1 MTILNNHSNHQSTA
15 SRLTISKTHR
25 GDDDE
30 SSLDRTRRRR
40 PARSG
45 QLRRQ
50 ECFFLNYEEER
61 DSLTYSSTAFEL
73 EENSSRISWF
83 SCGSSSIDSFAAES
97 SEEILVATRRR
108 PKAVHD
114 NNEHH
119 HVRFSEEPPEVHY
132 YEKPT
137 EDEKHLMYCNSIDYQ
152 DIMADFY
159 IEALTI
165 ATKNVVESQGYEQEI
180 GGYF

>member
-1 MTILNNHSNHQSTA
+1 MTILNNYSNHKSTA
-15 SRLTISKTHR
+15 RLTISTTHR
-25 GDDDE
+25 GDDDDE
-30 SSLDRTRRRR
+30 SSLDRTRRR
-40 PARSG
+40 PAKSG
-45 QLRRQ
+45 RLRRQ
-50 ECFFLNYEEER
+50 ECFYLSYEEER
-61 DSLTYSSTAFEL
+61 DSLTYSSTASEL

-83 SCGSSSIDSFAAES
+83 SCESSSIDSFAAES

-114 NNEHH
+114 NDQHH

-137 EDEKHLMYCNSIDYQ
+137 EDEKRLMYYNSIDYQ
-152 DIMADFY
+152 DIMVDFY
-159 IEALTI
+159 IETLTI
-165 ATKNVVESQGYEQEI
+165 ARNSVESQGYEQEI